1 MLMPQLL
8 VRDLSE
14 ETVKRLKIRA
24 KKQHRS
30 LQGEVKLILEG
41 AALQSVEDAKKM
53 AEKIRAGFADRTF
66 SDSAELIR
74 QDRKR

>member
-1 MLMPQLL
+1 MPQLL

-41 AALQSVEDAKKM
+41 AALQSIEGAKEM
-53 AEKIRAGFADRTF
+53 AEKIRVGFADRTF

>member
-1 MLMPQLL
+1 MPQLL

-24 KKQHRS
+24 KNQHRS

-41 AALQSVEDAKKM
+41 AALQSMEGAKKM
-53 AEKIRAGFADRTF
+53 AGKIRAGFAGRTF

>member
-1 MLMPQLL
+1 MPQLL

-41 AALQSVEDAKKM
+41 AALQSMEGAKEM
-53 AEKIRAGFADRTF
+53 SEKIRAWFADRTF
-66 SDSAELIR
+66 SDSAELIH